1 MRRVPPLHRFAR
13 CRDRNDGKQYPA
25 ANDHSQR
32 RLFLLGM
39 AFMARG
45 MTPDDAYDKAMY
57 YIYGPRRG
65 QNWVS
70 VLADQDRDNHEAAK

>member
-1 MRRVPPLHRFAR
+1 
-13 CRDRNDGKQYPA
+13 
-25 ANDHSQR
+25 
-32 RLFLLGM
+32 M

-57 YIYGPRRG
+57 YICGPRRG

-70 VLADQDRDNHEAAK
+70 VLADQDRGDREAAE